1 MKMEDIK
8 PFTGFSRDT
17 VRFLGG
23 LRRHNNR
30 EWFEGHR
37 AMYDDHLMAPSK
49 SFVAAMGQRLREI
62 SPRIVAV
69 PRVNGS
75 IFRLNRDTRFSS
87 DPTPY
92 KTNLGIYF
100 WIGPWPRLESAGYY
114 FHLEPPDFMLGGG
127 IYIFP
132 PAMLGPYRRAAADP
146 RAGKELAKIVAAL
159 SRVEGFSLGGSHYKR
174 VPAGMDPG
182 HPNAELF
189 KHNALYGGFDS
200 AIPEEF
206 YSAELIDYCFE
217 KFRLIAP
224 LNDWLMRLKR

>member
-1 MKMEDIK
+1 MTDDIR
-8 PFTGFSRDT
+8 PFTGFTRDT
-17 VRFLGG
+17 VRFLTG
-23 LRRHNNR
+23 LRRNNTR
-30 EWFEGHR
+30 EWFESHR
-37 AMYDDHLMAPSK
+37 AMYDEHLLAPSK
-49 SFVAAMGQRLREI
+49 SFVVAMGGRLREI
-62 SPRIVAV
+62 SPKIVAA

-127 IYIFP
+127 IYMFP
-132 PAMLGPYRRAAADP
+132 PAMVVAYRRAAADP
-146 RAGKELAKIVAAL
+146 KTGKELAKIVAAL
-159 SRVEGFSLGGSHYKR
+159 GRIDGFGLGGSYYKR

-189 KHNALYGGFDS
+189 KYNALYGGFDS
-200 AIPEEF
+200 KIPEEF
-206 YSAELIDYCFE
+206 YSEELIGFCFE
-217 KFRLIAP
+217 RYRAMAP
-224 LNDWLMRLKR
+224 LNDWLMKLKR